1 VNTTNLLLTS
11 AVAVFMA
18 ATCPAMA
25 QENVPHRERTA
36 PAEKMAPQNG
46 PGVHNQGPN
55 GRMGEAPQ
63 SRGRTETTG
72 QAPRDERQS
81 RPAEHNVGQERV
93 GVEQPRKEQDRLTG
107 QAPREDR
114 TNSPSQQTEQNRV
127 ERERQQNPVELERR
141 QDRVERE
148 KQQDRVGRE
157 RQQDRVDRERHQDRV
172 DRERHQDRVE
182 RERQQDR
189 VERERQ
195 QNRVEQERGRID
207 RPEGNRETTGQAV
220 SGARSS
226 LSPEMRTRIHEFI
239 VQERNA
245 PRVNS
250 PNFEVSIGT
259 RVPRT
264 VPFIALP
271 QTVVEIEPEW
281 RGYEYFLIGDEMVIV
296 DPRTMAIVAIVDA

>member
-1 VNTTNLLLTS
+1 MLPAGLQNDEENNMNTTNLLLTS

-18 ATCPAMA
+18 ATYPAMA

-36 PAEKMAPQNG
+36 PAEKMAPQNT
-46 PGVHNQGPN
+46 PGVHNQGPS
-55 GRMGEAPQ
+55 GRIGEAPQ

-81 RPAEHNVGQERV
+81 RPTEHNVGQERG
-93 GVEQPRKEQDRLTG
+93 GVEQPRKEQDRMTG

-114 TNSPSQQTEQNRV
+114 TNSPSQQNRV
-127 ERERQQNPVELERR
+127 ERERQQGPVEQERR

-148 KQQDRVGRE
+148 RLQNP
-157 RQQDRVDRERHQDRV
+157 
-172 DRERHQDRVE
+172 VE
-182 RERQQDR
+182 Q
-189 VERERQ
+189 ERQ

-207 RPEGNRETTGQAV
+207 RSEGNRETTGQAV
-220 SGARSS
+220 SRARSS

-245 PRVNS
+245 PRVSS

-271 QTVVEIEPEW
+271 QTVVEIEPAW
-281 RGYEYFLIGDEMVIV
+281 RGYDYFLIGDQMVIV
-296 DPRTMAIVAIVDA
+296 NPRTMAIVAIVDA